1 MYFPAERCSN
11 LLLSG
16 QFTIRECRIML
27 NGYLRSPMYSKDYY
41 AILELTPAASLAEI
55 KKAYRKQAL
64 QLHPDKT
71 GQDPYAA
78 ARFAEIKEA
87 YEILSDP
94 AKKEYYL
101 QGRWYAQ
108 SIGRKKTQPLIT
120 PENMLIQAIELERY
134 VSRLDPFRLDREG
147 LLQYMLELF
156 NADTILQL
164 QAFDASDT
172 IRSIIRIMLKAM
184 RLLNASQANELGSR
198 LMPLAGNDP
207 LMLAELKEALNEG
220 YKQEKAARWW
230 YLVPVLLTVLICL
243 LMYLAGR

>member
-1 MYFPAERCSN
+1 
-11 LLLSG
+11 
-16 QFTIRECRIML
+16 ML
-27 NGYLRSPMYSKDYY
+27 IGYLRNPMYSKDYY
-41 AILELTPAASLAEI
+41 AILELSPAASLAEI
-55 KKAYRKQAL
+55 KKAYRKWAL
-64 QLHPDKT
+64 LLHPDKT

-87 YEILSDP
+87 YEVLSDP

-101 QGRWYAQ
+101 QGRWYQQ

-156 NADTILQL
+156 NADTLSRLQV
-164 QAFDASDT
+164 FDAPET
-172 IRSIIRIMLKAM
+172 TRTVVQVTLKAM
-184 RLLNASQANELGSR
+184 RLLNATQANELVTR

-207 LMLAELKEALNEG
+207 VMLAELKESLREG
-220 YKQEKAARWW
+220 RKREKAAG
-230 YLVPVLLTVLICL
+230 LSLLIPLLLTILVCL